1 MSIDTRRPCSRAVVL
16 AVLAVLAGAFVAE
29 AQAPPPPVT
38 RKKTPTPVPRAPRGG
53 GGGGQAAAPAA
64 ARATLLLDADLN
76 CTVTID
82 GEQSHKILANKPTKI
97 DVAAGEHHLKAISE
111 DGRRQLEQIV
121 KGQGG
126 GNTVVPIKLLSVGVS
141 TKPEDFDRQAA
152 KVFTAVT
159 DLKVMGSFIDGLW
172 RRSFFFHDR
181 GITAAF
187 HTAGQVL
194 TRELEE
200 FKKFPPADQN
210 RQKVFDELGRLAP
223 EGQKYVELITQAITA
238 AQSANSV
245 IGDPTNQFGQAQA
258 ILATLNVP
266 ADCQQILR
274 DSPAFKEALVP
285 DVRPRIGLP
294 PDSRDIRLGADYA
307 QSFPQMFAVVDKGG
321 AAESMGFKP
330 GDRVI
335 SVDGRPVT
343 SIWEF
348 KQALRQAGRASVV
361 YERNGKQEKKDVRG
375 GGS

>member
-1 MSIDTRRPCSRAVVL
+1 MSTTSRRFSHSRP
-16 AVLAVLAGAFVAE
+16 AVLALAAVLVGAFVAE

-38 RKKTPTPVPRAPRGG
+38 KKKTPTPTPRAAKGG
-53 GGGGQAAAPAA
+53 GGGGTAAPAA
-64 ARATLLLDADLN
+64 ARATLLLDADIN

-82 GEQSHKILANKPTKI
+82 GESMHKIQANKPTKI
-97 DVAAGEHHLKAISE
+97 DVAAGEHLLKAISE

-152 KVFTAVT
+152 KVFTAIT

-172 RRSFFFHDR
+172 KRSFFFHDR

-200 FKKFPPADQN
+200 FKKFPPADAS

-245 IGDPTNQFGQAQA
+245 IGEPTNQFGQAQA

-266 ADCQQILR
+266 PDCQQILR

-294 PDSRDIRLGADYA
+294 PDSRDIRLGVDYA

-321 AAESMGFKP
+321 AADSMGFKP

-335 SVDGRPVT
+335 SVDGRQVG
-343 SIWEF
+343 SIWDL

-361 YERNGKQEKKDVRG
+361 YERNGKQEKKDVKG
-375 GGS
+375 GG